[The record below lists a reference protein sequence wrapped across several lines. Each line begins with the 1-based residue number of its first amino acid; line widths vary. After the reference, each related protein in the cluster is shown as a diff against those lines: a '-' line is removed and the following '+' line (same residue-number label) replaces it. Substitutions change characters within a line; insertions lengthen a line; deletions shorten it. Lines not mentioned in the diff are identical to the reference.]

1 MNRFHF
7 NQNLCSTLGIDTTD
21 VTSVDI
27 HIGVDETT
35 LTINK
40 SLISEKDHEGLIR
53 ATSLI
58 EKFMVKLDG

>member
-1 MNRFHF
+1 MNRMYF
-7 NQNLCSTLGIDTTD
+7 NQILCSTLGIDTTD

-40 SLISEKDHEGLIR
+40 ILISEKDHDGLIG
-53 ATSLI
+53 AISLI